1 MSAEAVAAGPATAG
15 PDLVRFSR
23 ARYWLAR
30 PGVSGLVLVTPAVL
44 LLVVVLIIPIIRFLS
59 LSVANPEIPGLLPR
73 TVAALEAWGG
83 RNLPPDSAYSALWE
97 DLAALGGSGEA
108 GTLARRLNFEMPG
121 ARTLILS
128 TASRL
133 GPEPADPRA
142 ELITLDRRW
151 GESTVWSVL
160 KRESRRLTPFYYLT
174 AAGLRR
180 GANGRVERMPEDQR
194 IFLEVL
200 GRTFMISATT
210 TLLCLVLGYPAAH
223 LLATASP
230 RWAPVLMTMVLL
242 PFWTSTL
249 VRTTAWIVLLQ
260 NEGLVNRTLR
270 MLGLIPGSLP
280 LFANRFAVLVAMT
293 HVLLPYMVLP
303 LYGVMKSVPPDLL
316 QAASGLGA
324 NPIRAFVRVYMPQTL
339 PGVYA
344 GSILVFVLALGF
356 YVTPALV
363 GGPADQMMSYFVA
376 LYTNE
381 SLNWGLASALGT
393 ILLISAALVYLLA
406 LKFGV
411 RIKST

>member
-1 MSAEAVAAGPATAG
+1 
-15 PDLVRFSR
+15 
-23 ARYWLAR
+23 
-30 PGVSGLVLVTPAVL
+30 
-44 LLVVVLIIPIIRFLS
+44 
-59 LSVANPEIPGLLPR
+59 
-73 TVAALEAWGG
+73 
-83 RNLPPDSAYSALWE
+83 
-97 DLAALGGSGEA
+97 
-108 GTLARRLNFEMPG
+108 MPG
-121 ARTLILS
+121 ARTLILR

-133 GPEPADPRA
+133 GPEPADARA
-142 ELITLDRRW
+142 ELLALDRRW
-151 GESTVWSVL
+151 GESSVWSVL
-160 KRESRRLTPFYYLT
+160 KRESGRLTPFYYLT

-180 GANGRVERMPEDQR
+180 DAKGRVERVPEDRR
-194 IFLEVL
+194 IFLDVL

-223 LLATASP
+223 LLAGASS
-230 RWAPVLMTMVLL
+230 RWAPVLMVMVLL

-270 MLGLIPGSLP
+270 MLGLISGSLP

-316 QAASGLGA
+316 RAASGLGA
-324 NPIRAFVRVYMPQTL
+324 NPIRAFVRVYVPQTL
-339 PGVYA
+339 PGIYA

-363 GGPADQMMSYFVA
+363 GGPSDQMMSYFVA

-393 ILLISAALVYLLA
+393 TLLISAALIYLLA